1 MSTYNLGRI
10 LPVFK
15 GNWESSY
22 NYFPLDVVLYNG
34 SSYVAKSNIPAGG
47 NNPSNNTNWQIIAAS
62 GELSGNLTPTQEQAI
77 IDSVVQQAGFI
88 VDANYVHTDNNFTDT
103 YKEAI
108 DNIGNGTL
116 TIARNNTN
124 VGTYTANQSGNTTI
138 NISVPTDLYQLNGS
152 SDLVYFQSHEYLN
165 GSTASI
171 NPLKYNTIYEASTPL
186 TNLKILAF
194 SIDPNDKR
202 TWIYPES
209 YIFFKTG
216 TGFTL
221 DVIPTHYTTDVSSL
235 PFEDNTDY
243 MITVKGAIID
253 IKKLY

>member
-1 MSTYNLGRI
+1 M
-10 LPVFK
+10 
-15 GNWESSY
+15 
-22 NYFPLDVVLYNG
+22 
-34 SSYVAKSNIPAGG
+34 
-47 NNPSNNTNWQIIAAS
+47 
-62 GELSGNLTPTQEQAI
+62 
-77 IDSVVQQAGFI
+77 QQAGFI

-138 NISVPTDLYQLNGS
+138 NISVPTDIYQLNGS